1 MILNNTAILII
12 SGVIFI
18 VGSIPTLCL
27 CCFTCENQLYT
38 NDTNDTN
45 KNNNYNDKIKNIMI
59 K

>member
-1 MILNNTAILII
+1 MI

-18 VGSIPTLCL
+18 VGSIPTICL
-27 CCFTCENQLYT
+27 CCFTCENELYT

>member
-12 SGVIFI
+12 SSVIF
-18 VGSIPTLCL
+18 VLGSIPTLCL
-27 CCFTCENQLYT
+27 CCFKCENQLDT

-45 KNNNYNDKIKNIMI
+45 KNKKYNDKIKNIMI

>member
-1 MILNNTAILII
+1 MIINNTAILMI

-27 CCFTCENQLYT
+27 CCFTCENQLDT